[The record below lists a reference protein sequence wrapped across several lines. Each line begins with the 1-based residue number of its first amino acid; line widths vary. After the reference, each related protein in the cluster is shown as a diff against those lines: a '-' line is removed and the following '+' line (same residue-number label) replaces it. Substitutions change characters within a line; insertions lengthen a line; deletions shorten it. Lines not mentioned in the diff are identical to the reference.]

1 MAPLLHHARKA
12 AGLTQAGAA
21 RKLGVSQPYLSL
33 LEAGRRELTAKLAR
47 KAVTLYR
54 MPPTALPLHRHGNKP
69 AKADAQTLTEQLS
82 ALGYPGFAH
91 VPARR
96 ACNPAEFLFAALAQ
110 NNLDSRLA
118 GALPWVVWRYPE
130 LDWDWLVSAV
140 KLNNLQNR
148 LGFVTAFARR
158 LAEASNDAVKTAT
171 LKTQEARLE
180 AARLVRE
187 DTLCHESLSL
197 AERNWLRKE
206 RPTDALHWNLLT
218 DLSPQH
224 ANYPDV

>member
-1 MAPLLHHARKA
+1 MALLLHARKA
-12 AGLTQAGAA
+12 VGFTQAGAA

-33 LEAGRRELTAKLAR
+33 LEAGRRELPARLAR
-47 KAVTLYR
+47 KAATLYR
-54 MPPTALPLHRHGNKP
+54 LPPTALPLDRKRTKP
-69 AKADAQTLTEQLS
+69 AKAGGQTLTEQLS

-91 VPARR
+91 VHARR
-96 ACNPAEFLFAALAQ
+96 ACNPAEFLFTALAQ

-130 LDWDWLVSAV
+130 LDWDWLVGAV

-158 LAEASNDAVKTAT
+158 LAEGANDPVKAGL

-180 AARLVRE
+180 EARLARE
-187 DTLCHESLSL
+187 DTLCHESLSP
-197 AERNWLRKE
+197 AEREWLRKE
-206 RPTDALHWNLLT
+206 RAADALHWNLLT
-218 DLSPQH
+218 DLSPRH
-224 ANYPDV
+224 ANFPDV

>member
-1 MAPLLHHARKA
+1 MALLQHARKA

-33 LEAGRRELTAKLAR
+33 LEAGHRELPARLAR

-54 MPPTALPLHRHGNKP
+54 LPPTALPLHRHRTNP

-96 ACNPAEFLFAALAQ
+96 ACNPAEFLYTSLAQ
-110 NNLDSRLA
+110 SDLDSRLA

-158 LAEASNDAVKTAT
+158 LAEAANDSGKAGM
-171 LKTQEARLE
+171 LRTQEARLE
-180 AARLVRE
+180 EARLVRE
-187 DTLCHESLSL
+187 DTLCHESLSP
-197 AERNWLRKE
+197 AEREWLRKA
-206 RPTDALHWNLLT
+206 RPADALHWNLLT

-224 ANYPDV
+224 ANYPGV